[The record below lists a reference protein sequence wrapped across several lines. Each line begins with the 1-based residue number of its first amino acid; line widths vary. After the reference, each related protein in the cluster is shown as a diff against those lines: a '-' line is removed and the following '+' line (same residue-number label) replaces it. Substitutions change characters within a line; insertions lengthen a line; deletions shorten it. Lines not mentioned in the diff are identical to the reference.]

1 MSQSDVRISLR
12 DACYV
17 DFNPAEWPAPDLSM
31 SETIPCGIGSLMNNE
46 KRPVRWNE
54 EAMSHF
60 KRDRDLRPEGG
71 NWVFH
76 FENDRMYIYSDLSG
90 DWRYIVP
97 FFRDERSYFYD
108 QVIVNRSPQQILPD
122 HFTYSESVEPIVLLN
137 QLIPAGVSNL
147 NTVDMGIFGSEF
159 GNKQMPDEN
168 RTIPM
173 DLVYSAQDWEVI
185 KTGSHVGGMENKWD
199 IEFTDGQLY
208 FYRSWTGYC
217 NFIVQPEE
225 FSDGVRLINA
235 TINCDPEQL
244 DDAADDVWREEI
256 RLVID
261 HVLLGKPIDLGDGDP
276 DDDAVQRKLLG
287 TIALL
292 GTSVVFGE
300 DKGGDYDDDEAGG
313 LIH

>member
-1 MSQSDVRISLR
+1 MLLLR
-12 DACYV
+12 LLPFR
-17 DFNPAEWPAPDLSM
+17 FNY
-31 SETIPCGIGSLMNNE
+31 ETGE
-46 KRPVRWNE
+46 RAV
-54 EAMSHF
+54 
-60 KRDRDLRPEGG
+60 
-71 NWVFH
+71 
-76 FENDRMYIYSDLSG
+76 
-90 DWRYIVP
+90 IVP
-97 FFRDERSYFYD
+97 VPR
-108 QVIVNRSPQQILPD
+108 NSP
-122 HFTYSESVEPIVLLN
+122 
-137 QLIPAGVSNL
+137 
-147 NTVDMGIFGSEF
+147 
-159 GNKQMPDEN
+159 MPDEN
-168 RTIPM
+168 RAISM
-173 DLVYSAQDWEVI
+173 DLMYSAQDWEVI

-235 TINCDPEQL
+235 IINCDPEQL

-256 RLVID
+256 GLVID

-300 DKGGDYDDDEAGG
+300 DKGGDHDDDEAGG

>member
-17 DFNPAEWPAPDLSM
+17 DFNPAEWPTPDLSM
-31 SETIPCGIGSLMNNE
+31 SETMPCGLGILMNSE

-76 FENDRMYIYSDLSG
+76 FENDRMYIYSGLSG

-137 QLIPAGVSNL
+137 QLIPAGVSKL
-147 NTVDMGIFGSEF
+147 NTVDMGLDRSAF

-173 DLVYSAQDWEVI
+173 GLVYSAQDWEVI
-185 KTGSHVGGMENKWD
+185 KAGSNVGGMENKWD
-199 IEFTDGQLY
+199 IEFADDKLY

-217 NFIVQPEE
+217 NFVVQVEQFP
-225 FSDGVRLINA
+225 DGVGLPKA

-244 DDAADDVWREEI
+244 GDGPDDQWREEI

-261 HVLLGKPIDLGDGDP
+261 HVLLGKPFDLECADGEDN
-276 DDDAVQRKLLG
+276 AAAEKLIAA
-287 TIALL
+287 IALL
-292 GTSVVFGE
+292 GSSVVTGKE
-300 DKGGDYDDDEAGG
+300 QGGD
-313 LIH
+313 

>member
-1 MSQSDVRISLR
+1 
-12 DACYV
+12 
-17 DFNPAEWPAPDLSM
+17 
-31 SETIPCGIGSLMNNE
+31 
-46 KRPVRWNE
+46 
-54 EAMSHF
+54 
-60 KRDRDLRPEGG
+60 
-71 NWVFH
+71 
-76 FENDRMYIYSDLSG
+76 
-90 DWRYIVP
+90 
-97 FFRDERSYFYD
+97 
-108 QVIVNRSPQQILPD
+108 
-122 HFTYSESVEPIVLLN
+122 
-137 QLIPAGVSNL
+137 
-147 NTVDMGIFGSEF
+147 
-159 GNKQMPDEN
+159 
-168 RTIPM
+168 M